1 MSVWYIRNYTVSL
14 DRQHQDKREIK
25 DIPKL
30 GQSEF
35 EHQVLVAEGNEL
47 CLPSCNL
54 ASLHLHGTCT
64 GIHTAHAQVHTHVH
78 TKQANQT

>member
-47 CLPSCNL
+47 CLPSCHL

-64 GIHTAHAQVHTHVH
+64 GTHTCTH
-78 TKQANQT
+78 KAGKSNLKKWFL